1 MISLDD
7 AFKKFKG
14 RLELNSNESKDASK
28 KQQEARAHMNEG
40 FSIKEDFLTGSYKR
54 HTKTKPLK
62 DVDIFVVL
70 DKEKEKKYL
79 SDAQL
84 LLDDVSDHLKKKYGK
99 DNVNTN
105 RRSIEITFGNPTD
118 EDGED
123 SKVFSVDIV
132 PAFED
137 GENYK
142 IPDPGTTSKWTK
154 TNPKIHE
161 SQTTEVNSDFSGE
174 WKPMVKMIKKWNQ
187 NQGKPIKPSF
197 LLEVM
202 AMKILKPPFSG
213 GYPYELKSFFAT
225 AREQIGDSWPDPA
238 GLGPLVSDQM
248 DSAKI
253 LNAKA
258 ELQKVE
264 KSISK
269 AILLGKQGKNGDAL
283 KVWRNEVFGPKF
295 PLS

>member
-7 AFKKFKG
+7 AFKKFKS

-28 KQQEARAHMNEG
+28 KQQDARLHMNEG

-70 DKEKEKKYL
+70 DKEKESKYL
-79 SDAQL
+79 TEPQL
-84 LLDDVSDHLKKKYGK
+84 LLDDVTEHLRKKYGK
-99 DNVNTN
+99 DNVNPN
-105 RRSIEITFGNPTD
+105 RRSVEITFGSPVD

-123 SKVFSVDIV
+123 SKVFSIDIV

-142 IPDPGTTSKWTK
+142 IPDPSTTSKWTK

-161 SQTTEVNSDFSGE
+161 TQTTEANSDFNGE
-174 WKPMVKMIKKWNQ
+174 WKPMVKMIKKWNS
-187 NQGKPIKPSF
+187 NKGKPIKPSF

-202 AMKILKPPFSG
+202 AMEVLKPPFSG

-225 AREQIGDSWPDPA
+225 AYDKISDDWPDPA

-248 DSAKI
+248 DSTKVS
-253 LNAKA
+253 NAKV
-258 ELQKVE
+258 ELRNAE
-264 KSISK
+264 KSVSK
-269 AILLGKQGKNGDAL
+269 ALLLAKQGKNGEAL
-283 KVWRNEVFGPKF
+283 KVWRNEIFGPKF